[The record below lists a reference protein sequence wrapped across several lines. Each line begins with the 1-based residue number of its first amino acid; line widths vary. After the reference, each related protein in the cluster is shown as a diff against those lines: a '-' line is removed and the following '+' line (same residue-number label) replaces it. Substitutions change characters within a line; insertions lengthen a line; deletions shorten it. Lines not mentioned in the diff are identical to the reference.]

1 VDTKELCKFLVKA
14 KINTYASG
22 REGTILTDGSKE
34 LTFEEGEFV
43 YRDRYYGFNPFIGE
57 EVVFCKG
64 KCVWGMNYY
73 GYIIPS
79 EGISQK
85 EVYEFL
91 RKTLKRVREEKPFRG
106 PEDYEE
112 NFLKYV
118 NNVDGDVSR
127 FNGTEKIFYNGKE
140 IYRLLY
146 HGGYTRGEV

>member
-1 VDTKELCKFLVKA
+1 MDTKKLCKFLVKA

-22 REGTILTDGSKE
+22 REGTILTDGTKK

-43 YRDRYYGFNPFIGE
+43 YRDKYYGFNPFIGE

-64 KCVWGMNYY
+64 KCTWGMNYY

-79 EGISQK
+79 ESISQK

-91 RKTLKRVREEKPFRG
+91 RKALKRVSEEKPFRG
-106 PEDYEE
+106 PEEYEE
-112 NFLKYV
+112 NSFKYV
-118 NNVDGDVSR
+118 NNVEGDVSR

-146 HGGYTRGEV
+146 HVGYTRGEV